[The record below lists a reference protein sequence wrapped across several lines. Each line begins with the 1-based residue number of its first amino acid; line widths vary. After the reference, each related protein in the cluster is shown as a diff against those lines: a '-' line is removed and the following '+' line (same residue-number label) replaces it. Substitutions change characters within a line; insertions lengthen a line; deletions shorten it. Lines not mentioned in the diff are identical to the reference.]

1 DEFNTYVTV
10 KLQNVKSTTA
20 VVRGNQ
26 PCWEQEFIF
35 ETNRLDE
42 GMIIELWSKGVL
54 WDRLLGVHFM
64 PLTDVRYCAAPGDGK
79 WLQMDQELETRNG
92 QTIGT
97 SKPTG
102 HNVLVDSRF
111 ELPFDRRLRGGPLLF
126 SDRVPQIPHE
136 LVTQEFRPA
145 AFPEY
150 FCAPCASPAPSQSAL
165 NSRAQAE

>member
-1 DEFNTYVTV
+1 MSPLSDEFNTYVTV

-20 VVRGNQ
+20 VVRGNI

-92 QTIGT
+92 QTVGT

-111 ELPFDRRLRGGPLLF
+111 ELPFDEFLLATGGGDQSSRPHSATLRAL
-126 SDRVPQIPHE
+126 SS
-136 LVTQEFRPA
+136 
-145 AFPEY
+145 
-150 FCAPCASPAPSQSAL
+150 CAS
-165 NSRAQAE
+165 

>member
-1 DEFNTYVTV
+1 NSRKLLNSPLSDEFNTYVTV

-20 VVRGNQ
+20 VVRGNI
-26 PCWEQEFIF
+26 PCWEQEFILNF
-35 ETNRLDE
+35 VKPRSVQPLVTVVQCCRCSETNRLDE

-64 PLTDVRYCAAPGDGK
+64 PLTDVRYWFSAAPGDGK

-92 QTIGT
+92 QTVGT

-111 ELPFDRRLRGGPLLF
+111 ELPF
-126 SDRVPQIPHE
+126 
-136 LVTQEFRPA
+136 
-145 AFPEY
+145 
-150 FCAPCASPAPSQSAL
+150 
-165 NSRAQAE
+165 

>member
-1 DEFNTYVTV
+1 MKRQALKEGGTGPTRYEGAVARHKTGKAGDEFNTYVTV

-20 VVRGNQ
+20 VVRGNI

-64 PLTDVRYCAAPGDGK
+64 PLTDVRYCAAPGDGR

-92 QTIGT
+92 QTVGT

-102 HNVLVDSRF
+102 HNVLVDARF
-111 ELPFDRRLRGGPLLF
+111 ELPF
-126 SDRVPQIPHE
+126 
-136 LVTQEFRPA
+136 A
-145 AFPEY
+145 
-150 FCAPCASPAPSQSAL
+150 
-165 NSRAQAE
+165 

>member
-1 DEFNTYVTV
+1 MACLSNRQLITTESRVNGNVFSVHGAAAKAIFDLVDFSDEFNTYVTV

-20 VVRGNQ
+20 VVRGNI

-64 PLTDVRYCAAPGDGK
+64 PLTDVRYCAAPGDGR

-102 HNVLVDSRF
+102 HNVLVDARF
-111 ELPFDRRLRGGPLLF
+111 ELPFGEFLRFFFRILNFSPKLL
-126 SDRVPQIPHE
+126 
-136 LVTQEFRPA
+136 
-145 AFPEY
+145 
-150 FCAPCASPAPSQSAL
+150 
-165 NSRAQAE
+165 

>member
-1 DEFNTYVTV
+1 MRCSAAPGDGKWLQMDQELETRNGQTV
-10 KLQNVKSTTA
+10 GTSKPTGHNVLVDS
-20 VVRGNQ
+20 R
-26 PCWEQEFIF
+26 

-64 PLTDVRYCAAPGDGK
+64 PLTDVRYWWEFSAISRCLLIEERFSRAAPGDGK

-92 QTIGT
+92 QTVGT

-111 ELPFDRRLRGGPLLF
+111 ELPFESLKER
-126 SDRVPQIPHE
+126 SQI
-136 LVTQEFRPA
+136 VSKVA
-145 AFPEY
+145 K
-150 FCAPCASPAPSQSAL
+150 
-165 NSRAQAE
+165 